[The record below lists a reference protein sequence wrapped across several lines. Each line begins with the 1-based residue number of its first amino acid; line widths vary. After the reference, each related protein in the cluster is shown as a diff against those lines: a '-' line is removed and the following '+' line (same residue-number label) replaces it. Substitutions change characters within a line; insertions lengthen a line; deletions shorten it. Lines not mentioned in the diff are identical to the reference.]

1 MKSFSIHLEFR
12 NLNCSRKFAGA
23 CLSALLLGACAYVGG
38 GADSPPPNYGFEII
52 PADEAKQKGDITA
65 KTGQL
70 QHRRAQVFKDVQG
83 GRILR
88 GVHPKSH
95 GCVVADFTINPDI
108 AADLQVGLFSGGEK
122 TYPVLIRFSNAS
134 VRLAPDLEGGNGS
147 RGMAIKLLDVGEK
160 VIVKDA
166 GENNQDFLM
175 INTRAF
181 AFPNV
186 RSYQRLTNA
195 LLGSPSGA
203 DPGAAFSPADDWTVE
218 DRENLEKTLKVIGQ
232 IRQKTVRN
240 PTEVQYFG
248 AAPSLFGSDRAMK
261 FAAEPCGG
269 EKLQE
274 PFDNDPDE
282 NYLHQ
287 ALEARMAQHQ
297 EPVCF
302 DFKIQVLGINEIRA
316 DRNSNTGESTGD
328 LIEDATRVWDENA
341 FPFTKVARI
350 IIPTSPT
357 KGKSLLIDCDSRD
370 FNPWHSL
377 AAHQPLGGINRLR
390 KPVYISSAANRHSDA
405 PAESVGNLKS
415 D

>member
-1 MKSFSIHLEFR
+1 M
-12 NLNCSRKFAGA
+12 
-23 CLSALLLGACAYVGG
+23 
-38 GADSPPPNYGFEII
+38 
-52 PADEAKQKGDITA
+52 
-65 KTGQL
+65 
-70 QHRRAQVFKDVQG
+70 
-83 GRILR
+83 
-88 GVHPKSH
+88 
-95 GCVVADFTINPDI
+95 
-108 AADLQVGLFSGGEK
+108 GLFSIPGK
-122 TYPVLIRFSNAS
+122 SYKALIRYSNAS
-134 VRLAPDLEGGNGS
+134 VRLAPDLENGNGS
-147 RGMAIKLLDVGEK
+147 RGMAVK
-160 VIVKDA
+160 VLNVSGNVLVTDTD
-166 GENNQDFLM
+166 GSNQDFLM
-175 INTRAF
+175 INTHAF

-186 RSYQRLTNA
+186 RSYQHLTNA
-195 LLGSPSGA
+195 LYNSSSGA
-203 DPGAAFSPADDWTVE
+203 DPRAAFVPADDWTAE
-218 DRENLEKTLKVIGQ
+218 DEANLEKTLKVIGQ
-232 IRQKTVRN
+232 IKDKTVRN

-274 PFDNDPDE
+274 PFDIEPDE

-287 ALEARMAQHQ
+287 ALEARMAQHR

-316 DRNSNTGESTGD
+316 DRNSNIGDSTGD

-341 FPFTKVARI
+341 FPFTNVAKI

-357 KGKSLLIDCDSRD
+357 KGKSLLIDCESRD

-390 KPVYISSAANRHSDA
+390 MPVYISSAANRHSDA

>member
-1 MKSFSIHLEFR
+1 MKSFSIHLESL
-12 NLNCSRKFAGA
+12 NLRCSRNYVGA
-23 CLSALLLGACAYVGG
+23 YLFALLLGACAHVDR
-38 GADSPPPNYGFEII
+38 GADSPPPDDGFEII
-52 PADEAKQKGDITA
+52 PADEAKQRGDITV
-65 KTGQL
+65 KTGKL
-70 QHRRAQVFKDVQG
+70 QRKRAQVFKDVQG

-95 GCVVADFTINPDI
+95 GCVVADFTISPDI
-108 AADLQVGLFSGGEK
+108 AADFQVGLFSGGEK
-122 TYPVLIRFSNAS
+122 TYTALIRFSNAS
-134 VRLAPDLEGGNGS
+134 VRLAPDLDGGNGS
-147 RGMAIKLLDVGEK
+147 RGMAIKLFDVGEN

-166 GENNQDFLM
+166 GGNNQDFLM

-186 RSYQRLTNA
+186 RSYQRLTDA

-203 DPGAAFSPADDWTVE
+203 DPSAAFAPADDWTAE
-218 DRENLEKTLKVIGQ
+218 DRQNLEKSRKVIGQ
-232 IRQKTVRN
+232 IKQKTVRN

-248 AAPSLFGSDRAMK
+248 AAPSLFGADRVMK

-274 PFDNDPDE
+274 PFDNEPDE

-287 ALEARMAQHQ
+287 ALAARMAQHQ

-302 DFKIQVLGINEIRA
+302 DFKIQVLGINQVRE
-316 DRNSNTGESTGD
+316 DRNSNIGETTGD

-341 FPFTKVARI
+341 FPFTKVAKI

-357 KGKSLLIDCDSRD
+357 KGKSLLIDCEPRD

-390 KPVYISSAANRHSDA
+390 KPVYISSAANRHRDA
-405 PAESVGNLKS
+405 PAESAAIS
-415 D
+415 DSD

>member
-1 MKSFSIHLEFR
+1 MKSISIHLES
-12 NLNCSRKFAGA
+12 LNPKCSRNCVCA
-23 CLSALLLGACAYVGG
+23 CLFALLLSACAHVEGS
-38 GADSPPPNYGFEII
+38 AVSPPPNYGFEII

-70 QHRRAQVFKDVQG
+70 QRRRAQVFEDVQG
-83 GRILR
+83 GQILR

-95 GCVVADFTINPDI
+95 ACVVADFTISPDI

-122 TYPVLIRFSNAS
+122 TYTALIRYSNAS

-147 RGMAIKLLDVGEK
+147 RGMAIKLLDVGEN

-166 GENNQDFLM
+166 GRNNQDFLM

-203 DPGAAFSPADDWTVE
+203 DPSAAFAPADDWTAE

-232 IRQKTVRN
+232 IRQKTVRD

-248 AAPSLFGSDRAMK
+248 AAPSSFGSDRAMK

-274 PFDNDPDE
+274 PFDNEPDE

-287 ALEARMAQHQ
+287 ALAARMAQHEQ
-297 EPVCF
+297 PVCF
-302 DFKIQVLGINEIRA
+302 DFKIQVLGIDQVLE
-316 DRNSNTGESTGD
+316 DRNSNIGETTGD

-341 FPFTKVARI
+341 FPFTNVAKI
-350 IIPTSPT
+350 IIPTSST
-357 KGKSLLIDCDSRD
+357 KDKSLLIDCESRA

-390 KPVYISSAANRHSDA
+390 KPVYISSAANRHNHA
-405 PAESVGNLKS
+405 PAESARNLES